1 MVELRERLDRVLEKA
16 RFTVSVFSPVEM
28 KTEPLGGLS
37 TRGRSVSEEELS
49 PKRLA
54 RLYEESRSGLRKS
67 TWVQPLVSEN
77 DDGAMAALT
86 GELRTVLG
94 AFVEPNLD
102 IVGHAL
108 HWLPTRMG
116 FTKGVPSGL
125 HVSQAISPVAEL
137 AEALVIAGG
146 CLGSERACEYILA
159 WVEGESLGY
168 RTFTLLPDVE
178 VGTELESD
186 DIRIACMPH
195 STSELPSY
203 VPTGHFEP
211 VQQFLGSVVMSVD
224 TRAGPVFN
232 RPRGWDDLGTQ
243 VEARWVLGDWED
255 SLDRFCESL
264 SLAADAHVNRSGQ
277 WFDYGDLRAFGFQ
290 HSGLGGGVRPRE
302 TTRDKVHLD
311 QTALERAWDIHR
323 LRMRNSKNRKPS
335 DTAIDRWLRSM
346 NPRARLADQ
355 LIELRVAMETLYL
368 DGGDGE
374 LKFRLAIRGAWD
386 LGSTPAEREA
396 YYEILKKAY
405 GLCSRAIHKGFVKE
419 TEPNLRVLHN
429 AQKACRKGILKRL
442 SHHRSPNWLPLV
454 LGGRQGE
461 PPEAGGDGT
470 GFVAL
475 TNRRGP

>member
-28 KTEPLGGLS
+28 KTEPLGGFS
-37 TRGRSVSEEELS
+37 TQGRSVSEEELS
-49 PKRLA
+49 PKGLA
-54 RLYEESRSGLRKS
+54 KLYEESRSGLRRS
-67 TWVQPLVSEN
+67 TWVQHLASEN

-102 IVGHAL
+102 AVGHAL
-108 HWLPTRMG
+108 HWLLTQRG

-146 CLGSERACEYILA
+146 CLGSERACEYIWA

-168 RTFTLLPDVE
+168 RTLTLLPDVE

-186 DIRIACMPH
+186 GIRIACMPH
-195 STSELPSY
+195 SMSELPSY
-203 VPTGHFEP
+203 LPTGHFEP

-232 RPRGWDDLGTQ
+232 RPRGWDDWGTQ
-243 VEARWVLGDWED
+243 VEARWVLGDWEG

-264 SLAADAHVNRSGQ
+264 SLAAGAHVSRSGQ
-277 WFDYGDLRAFGFQ
+277 WLDYGDLRAFGFR

-302 TTRDKVHLD
+302 TTRRDKVHLD
-311 QTALERAWDIHR
+311 QRTLERAWDIHR

-355 LIELRVAMETLYL
+355 FIELRIALETLYL
-368 DGGDGE
+368 DGGHGE
-374 LKFRLAIRGAWD
+374 LQFRLAIRGAWD

-405 GLCSRAIHKGFVKE
+405 RVCSSAIHNGFVKG
-419 TEPNLRVLHN
+419 TKPNLRVLRK
-429 AQKACRKGILKRL
+429 AQEACQKSILKRL
-442 SHHRSPNWLPLV
+442 AQDESPKWLPLV
-454 LGGRQGE
+454 LGDRQDERLAHADGSPDS
-461 PPEAGGDGT
+461 PP
-470 GFVAL
+470 
-475 TNRRGP
+475 